1 MSEDPMRKGST
12 PGFSD
17 PIPPNKGAG
26 SINVGKS
33 YFTSIK
39 SLPGRITFVGL
50 CAIPYLAFGI
60 YLFVT
65 GLEIQAIVL
74 LSIPLLLFLV
84 FWFLLK
90 KLDT

>member
-1 MSEDPMRKGST
+1 MSRDPMQKGGA

-17 PIPPNKGAG
+17 PIPPNRGRG
-26 SINVGKS
+26 SIDTNKGYASV
-33 YFTSIK
+33 K
-39 SLPGRITFVGL
+39 SLPGRIVFAIL
-50 CAIPYLAFGI
+50 CIVPYLAIGV
-60 YLFVT
+60 YLFIS

-74 LSIPLLLFLV
+74 LAIPLLLFLV